1 MVNNI
6 VHSSVSTLHVHVG
19 VATCILCVY
28 IYTCI
33 IMHMYI
39 YLLFELLTK
48 EFLTVYLRMS

>member
-39 YLLFELLTK
+39 YLLFERLTK